1 MCIRDRINVEVR
13 GKKMDEMANDKAYA
27 IGMATAKKK
36 YNDAKD
42 GFTAAKL
49 KKTGDYTEDEANDE
63 IASMTL
69 LNSVEGKNVI
79 ICLGEI
85 DIRCHIKNHVDT
97 MDDMIIKLSNYL
109 ELFKNKKRL
118 TTEQL
123 TTLKVKKMTL
133 ELELSEVQQKKL
145 TPVITKLISERKIEA
160 DRMRESK
167 DKVKN
172 IDASNRYQMANK
184 ILDRKIMFQKE
195 MRTIL
200 NEEQFKKFKRLEKKR
215 NQKIK
220 NKRHQKKNR
229 FHKN

>member
-1 MCIRDRINVEVR
+1 MVRIVSLLALFISFSLTTNAQ
-13 GKKMDEMANDKAYA
+13 KK
-27 IGMATAKKK
+27 
-36 YNDAKD
+36 
-42 GFTAAKL
+42 
-49 KKTGDYTEDEANDE
+49 
-63 IASMTL
+63 
-69 LNSVEGKNVI
+69 
-79 ICLGEI
+79 
-85 DIRCHIKNHVDT
+85 
-97 MDDMIIKLSNYL
+97 

-118 TTEQL
+118 TTKQL

-145 TPVITKLISERKIEA
+145 TPFITKLISERKIEA

-167 DKVKN
+167 NEVKN

-215 NQKIK
+215 NQKMK
-220 NKRHQKKNR
+220 NRRHQKKKR

>member
-1 MCIRDRINVEVR
+1 MVRIVSLLALFISFSLTINAQ
-13 GKKMDEMANDKAYA
+13 KK
-27 IGMATAKKK
+27 
-36 YNDAKD
+36 
-42 GFTAAKL
+42 
-49 KKTGDYTEDEANDE
+49 
-63 IASMTL
+63 
-69 LNSVEGKNVI
+69 
-79 ICLGEI
+79 
-85 DIRCHIKNHVDT
+85 
-97 MDDMIIKLSNYL
+97 

-167 DKVKN
+167 NEVKN

-215 NQKIK
+215 NQKMK
-220 NKRHQKKNR
+220 NRRHQKKKR

>member
-1 MCIRDRINVEVR
+1 MVRIVSLLVLFISFSLTTNAQ
-13 GKKMDEMANDKAYA
+13 KK
-27 IGMATAKKK
+27 
-36 YNDAKD
+36 
-42 GFTAAKL
+42 
-49 KKTGDYTEDEANDE
+49 
-63 IASMTL
+63 
-69 LNSVEGKNVI
+69 
-79 ICLGEI
+79 
-85 DIRCHIKNHVDT
+85 
-97 MDDMIIKLSNYL
+97 

-118 TTEQL
+118 TTKQL

-145 TPVITKLISERKIEA
+145 TPFITKQISERKIEA

-167 DKVKN
+167 NEVKN

-215 NQKIK
+215 NQKMK
-220 NKRHQKKNR
+220 NRRHQKKKR
-229 FHKN
+229 FYKN

>member
-1 MCIRDRINVEVR
+1 MVRIVSLLALFISFSLTTNAQ
-13 GKKMDEMANDKAYA
+13 KK
-27 IGMATAKKK
+27 
-36 YNDAKD
+36 
-42 GFTAAKL
+42 
-49 KKTGDYTEDEANDE
+49 
-63 IASMTL
+63 
-69 LNSVEGKNVI
+69 
-79 ICLGEI
+79 
-85 DIRCHIKNHVDT
+85 
-97 MDDMIIKLSNYL
+97 

-118 TTEQL
+118 TTKQL

-167 DKVKN
+167 NEIKN

-215 NQKIK
+215 NQKMK
-220 NKRHQKKNR
+220 NRRHQKKKR
-229 FHKN
+229 FYKN

>member
-1 MCIRDRINVEVR
+1 MVRIVSLLALFISFSLTTNAQ
-13 GKKMDEMANDKAYA
+13 KKQL
-27 IGMATAKKK
+27 
-36 YNDAKD
+36 
-42 GFTAAKL
+42 L
-49 KKTGDYTEDEANDE
+49 K
-63 IASMTL
+63 
-69 LNSVEGKNVI
+69 
-79 ICLGEI
+79 
-85 DIRCHIKNHVDT
+85 H
-97 MDDMIIKLSNYL
+97 
-109 ELFKNKKRL
+109 KKRL

-167 DKVKN
+167 NELKN

-215 NQKIK
+215 NQKMK
-220 NKRHQKKNR
+220 NRRHQKKKR

>member
-1 MCIRDRINVEVR
+1 MVR
-13 GKKMDEMANDKAYA
+13 SVSLLALFISFSLTTNAQKKQ
-27 IGMATAKKK
+27 
-36 YNDAKD
+36 
-42 GFTAAKL
+42 
-49 KKTGDYTEDEANDE
+49 
-63 IASMTL
+63 
-69 LNSVEGKNVI
+69 
-79 ICLGEI
+79 
-85 DIRCHIKNHVDT
+85 
-97 MDDMIIKLSNYL
+97 
-109 ELFKNKKRL
+109 LFKNKKRL

-167 DKVKN
+167 NEVKN
-172 IDASNRYQMANK
+172 IDASNRYQIANK

-215 NQKIK
+215 NQKMK
-220 NKRHQKKNR
+220 NRRHQKKKR